1 MGLESHAAIRT
12 THWEI
17 LRRVIG
23 GVQRL
28 SRSEEEN
35 DVPGR
40 LNWRWQ
46 CVLHTMAF
54 SDIEELGH
62 RFAGNATQH
71 SSRTPAAPAPAPV
84 PAPALAPA
92 PGLAT
97 SAATLPRVSS
107 AIKQRRLARLDAAG
121 HGNVHLGTRGG
132 IRPVTHQVAL
142 QQELLNYRSQN
153 VEADVC
159 GFSLPGFWLRKS
171 EPMLAQGT
179 GELAAAP
186 YLPHF
191 ALLAHLYH
199 GVEETSCQAER
210 NFSSLS
216 VLIGTSRASLRI
228 HLRWSRLCS

>member
-12 THWEI
+12 IHWEI
-17 LRRVIG
+17 LRLVIG

-28 SRSEEEN
+28 SQSEEEN

-40 LNWRWQ
+40 LDWRWQ

-71 SSRTPAAPAPAPV
+71 SSRTPAAPHQ
-84 PAPALAPA
+84 LQCM
-92 PGLAT
+92 
-97 SAATLPRVSS
+97 PRVPSE
-107 AIKQRRLARLDAAG
+107 IEQRRLARLDAAE
-121 HGNVHLGTRGG
+121 HGNVHMGTRGR

-142 QQELLNYRSQN
+142 QQELLNHRGQN

-171 EPMLAQGT
+171 EPMLAQST
-179 GELAAAP
+179 GELAAAS

-210 NFSSLS
+210 NVSSLS

-228 HLRWSRLCS
+228 HLRWSR